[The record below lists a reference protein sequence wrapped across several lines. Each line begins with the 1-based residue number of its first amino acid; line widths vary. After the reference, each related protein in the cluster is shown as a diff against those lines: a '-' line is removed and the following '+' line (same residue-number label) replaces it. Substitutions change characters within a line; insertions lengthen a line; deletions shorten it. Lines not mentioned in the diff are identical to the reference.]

1 MINKVYGLLGLCSRA
16 GKIVSGMEAVSDE
29 VRRNKVKLLIVSED
43 ASKKTIENIKYL
55 AEKKNVKMVVIG
67 NIENNS
73 KAIGKENR
81 AIIGVK
87 DKNIADGIIKIIYG
101 GEAFGEN

>member
-1 MINKVYGLLGLCSRA
+1 MD
-16 GKIVSGMEAVSDE
+16 AVSDE
-29 VRRNKVKLLIVSED
+29 IRRNKVKLLIVAED

-55 AEKKNVKMVVIG
+55 AEKKNIKVVVIG
-67 NIENNS
+67 NIQNNS

-81 AIIGVK
+81 AIIGIK